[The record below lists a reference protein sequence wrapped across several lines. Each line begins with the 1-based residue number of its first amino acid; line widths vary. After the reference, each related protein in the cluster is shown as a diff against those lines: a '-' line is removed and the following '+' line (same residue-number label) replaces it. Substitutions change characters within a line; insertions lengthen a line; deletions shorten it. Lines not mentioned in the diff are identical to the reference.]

1 MAGWQAG
8 CLAGRQADQGAI
20 LSLFARHTHVC
31 LPPILPPLRE
41 HETGLYLFRTPGNPR
56 WQGVSLKQAHQ
67 RLHSLARVQLV
78 PGNSDTSLSRL
89 CNHLGLF
96 DLILISAD
104 NDPRHIERSWFFIQR
119 IVTVRTT
126 VLVETRDAALG
137 TTAWLPVVKAR
148 IDELASKTLLKRAG

>member
-56 WQGVSLKQAHQ
+56 WQGVSLKQADWSVYGGQ
-67 RLHSLARVQLV
+67 IRRIPLLANSNAWYGDVTAVGSELLGKQQV
-78 PGNSDTSLSRL
+78 PL
-89 CNHLGLF
+89 CNG
-96 DLILISAD
+96 S
-104 NDPRHIERSWFFIQR
+104 
-119 IVTVRTT
+119 
-126 VLVETRDAALG
+126 G
-137 TTAWLPVVKAR
+137 GVV
-148 IDELASKTLLKRAG
+148 AGA